1 MSSNCSI
8 PLPSVFQNLSVYIDV
23 QIARSENKVADN
35 ETNGSRFNSFA
46 VQAIIRK
53 KWTVVD
59 RHVRGLDKAKS
70 QASVNLISLSF
81 IVFNII
87 HE

>member
-1 MSSNCSI
+1 MDRD
-8 PLPSVFQNLSVYIDV
+8 LTVLLFKQLSVRDG
-23 QIARSENKVADN
+23 RL
-35 ETNGSRFNSFA
+35 
-46 VQAIIRK
+46 
-53 KWTVVD
+53 WTGD
-59 RHVRGLDKAKS
+59 ARGLDKAKS